1 MEDSGGCDP
10 KQPLS
15 NSNIKSSDNNPEKND
30 QNSEFPQQQAKKPTN
45 SNSAEETSETSD
57 AEPRQPIEIDYD
69 FDFRPPL
76 VQMTEW
82 KKKGNDF
89 FREKNYHEAIVTYSR
104 GLDIRTEKEE
114 EEAAQDSTIEK
125 EAAQDGTVEK
135 EDEWEDPSAEEKPS
149 AEEEPSAEDISI
161 KLMRSQ
167 LFSNRAACFLSLKD
181 WHMAIKDST
190 EALKLEP
197 NYVKALTRRGT
208 AHEALDKYE
217 EALKDFKRVMELEPR
232 NFAVLKK
239 IPGLEKKRKE
249 EFEKQKEE
257 MITKLKGMGNWVLN
271 KFGMSVDDFEAKQGP
286 DGSWSVGMKNKK
298 PAGS

>member
-15 NSNIKSSDNNPEKND
+15 NNNVQASDYSPDKKD
-30 QNSEFPQQQAKKPTN
+30 QNSEYPEQKSKKPSS
-45 SNSAEETSETSD
+45 SNDSAEETSETSD
-57 AEPRQPIEIDYD
+57 AQPKRRIEIDYD
-69 FDFRPPL
+69 LDFRPPL
-76 VQMTEW
+76 VRMTEW
-82 KKKGNDF
+82 KKKGNNF
-89 FREKNYHEAIVTYSR
+89 FRERNYHEAIVIYSR

-114 EEAAQDSTIEK
+114 EEASQNGPIEK
-125 EAAQDGTVEK
+125 Q
-135 EDEWEDPSAEEKPS
+135 EEQ
-149 AEEEPSAEDISI
+149 EPSAEDIAI
-161 KLMRSQ
+161 KLMRAQ

-190 EALKLEP
+190 EALKHEP

-217 EALKDFKRVMELEPR
+217 EALKDFKRVMELDPR

>member
-15 NSNIKSSDNNPEKND
+15 NNNIKTSDNNPGKKD
-30 QNSEFPQQQAKKPTN
+30 QNFEYPQQQAKKHSN
-45 SNSAEETSETSD
+45 SNNSAEETSETSD
-57 AEPRQPIEIDYD
+57 AEPRRRIEIDYD
-69 FDFRPPL
+69 LDFRPPL
-76 VQMTEW
+76 VRMTEW

-89 FREKNYHEAIVTYSR
+89 FRERNYHEAIVTYSR
-104 GLDIRTEKEE
+104 GLDIKTEKEE
-114 EEAAQDSTIEK
+114 AAAAQDAGVEN
-125 EAAQDGTVEK
+125 EEVAAAQDATVEK
-135 EDEWEDPSAEEKPS
+135 EQEQEEL
-149 AEEEPSAEDISI
+149 SAEDISI
-161 KLMRSQ
+161 RLMRSQ

-181 WHMAIKDST
+181 WHMAVKDST

-208 AHEALDKYE
+208 AQEALNKYE

-239 IPGLEKKRKE
+239 IPGLEQKRKE
-249 EFEKQKEE
+249 QFEKQKEE

>member
-15 NSNIKSSDNNPEKND
+15 NNN
-30 QNSEFPQQQAKKPTN
+30 QNSEYPQQQAKKPSN
-45 SNSAEETSETSD
+45 SNSAEETSESSD
-57 AEPRQPIEIDYD
+57 AEPRRRIEIDYD
-69 FDFRPPL
+69 LDFRPPL
-76 VQMTEW
+76 VRMTEW

-114 EEAAQDSTIEK
+114 EEAAQDSTVEK
-125 EAAQDGTVEK
+125 EATQDGTAEK
-135 EDEWEDPSAEEKPS
+135 ADEEEEPSAGEKPS

-249 EFEKQKEE
+249 QFEKQKDE